1 MSTPTV
7 VNDYQL
13 FMKHRWLSVY
23 GASVAVQVQDRINR
37 GDIVDRKAMR
47 RIKKEAGAI
56 ADLDAAGD
64 NATGGE
70 S

>member
-23 GASVAVQVQDRINR
+23 GASVAVQVQYYSNR
-37 GDIVDRKAMR
+37 GDIVDSKIMR
-47 RIKKEAGAI
+47 RIQKEAGAI